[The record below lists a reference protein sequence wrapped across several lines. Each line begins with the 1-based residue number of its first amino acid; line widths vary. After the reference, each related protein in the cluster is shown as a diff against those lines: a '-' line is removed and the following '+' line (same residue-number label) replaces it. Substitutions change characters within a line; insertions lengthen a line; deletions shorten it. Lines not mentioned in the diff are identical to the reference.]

1 MALPTT
7 PPKEL
12 KLGLTP
18 NQLQMETVDPKDSWL
33 EPQRQS
39 PAAIFILLWNTAVN
53 LLKGFWPILLV
64 YFLRDERDDDSL
76 TMLWGFMGFSVL
88 TIGGA
93 VIGDWFK
100 KFHIKEDTL
109 VIQSGWLKKKT
120 LSIPI
125 HTIQAV
131 HLEQN
136 VWQQAF
142 GVAKVSFDSV
152 GSDDI
157 EAKLDALTMVKAEQ
171 LRHLLME
178 KKVKSSSAEGE
189 LDRK

>member
-1 MALPTT
+1 
-7 PPKEL
+7 
-12 KLGLTP
+12 
-18 NQLQMETVDPKDSWL
+18 MEKANPINHWQ

-39 PAAIFILLWNTAVN
+39 PAAIFVLLWSTAVN
-53 LLKGFWPILLV
+53 LLKGFWPVLVV
-64 YFLRDERDDDSL
+64 YFFRDESNDDSL
-76 TMLWGFMGFSVL
+76 VLLWGFIGFSIL

-93 VIGDWFK
+93 VIGYWFK
-100 KFHIKEDTL
+100 KFHINDDTL
-109 VIQSGWLKKKT
+109 VIQSGWLRKKT
-120 LSIPI
+120 LSIPV

-142 GVAKVSFDSV
+142 NVAKVSFDSV

-157 EAKLDALTMVKAEQ
+157 EAKLDALAMGKAEQ

-178 KKVKSSSAEGE
+178 KKAESTPDAGE
-189 LDRK
+189 IKPE